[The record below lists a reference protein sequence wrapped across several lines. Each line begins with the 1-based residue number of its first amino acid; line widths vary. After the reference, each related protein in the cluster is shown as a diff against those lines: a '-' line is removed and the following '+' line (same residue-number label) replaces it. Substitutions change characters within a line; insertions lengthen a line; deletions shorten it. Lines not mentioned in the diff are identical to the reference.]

1 MKERLMWVLW
11 PSFLAAGVME
21 LFVFSLVDPADLHGV
36 GGGELGLSRTGVYTL
51 AFFFFWAV
59 LAGCSALSVYLARSP
74 FDVKD
79 YPRRR
84 DGRPDDEAGISPGA
98 SFLQPVSRHS
108 PPDQV

>member
-21 LFVFSLVDPADLHGV
+21 LFVFSLIDPADMHWTD
-36 GGGELGLSRTGVYTL
+36 GGDLGLSRTGVYTL

-59 LAGCSALSVYLARSP
+59 LAACSALSVYLARSP
-74 FDVKD
+74 FDVMGF
-79 YPRRR
+79 PRRR

-98 SFLQPVSRHS
+98 SFLQPVSQRP
-108 PPDQV
+108 PPDKV